1 MSADDLMPA
10 ARPAEAPARGEEG
23 TPPDQRGLC
32 GYPQCAC
39 AVGDDDPC
47 PKARPADGWGVG
59 PTVPPADWLRGI
71 AVFLVAH
78 GQRENAAEA
87 ERLAAALAR
96 ITPDLAA
103 TLDRT
108 AEFAAGS
115 LSPAERDAIELAAQ
129 VLATLTTLRA
139 PATGEENHG

>member
-1 MSADDLMPA
+1 VSAPGERDAPA

-23 TPPDQRGLC
+23 TPS
-32 GYPQCAC
+32 
-39 AVGDDDPC
+39 VDP
-47 PKARPADGWGVG
+47 V
-59 PTVPPADWLRGI
+59 DWLRGI

-78 GQRENAAEA
+78 GQTENATEA

-103 TLDRT
+103 TLDRA

-129 VLATLTTLRA
+129 VLATLTAARA
-139 PATGEENHG
+139 AGGR